1 MTLQSMLGVLRKQ
14 PFEPFR
20 LVMSSGQAY
29 KVPRRDLAF
38 LTRSDLLV
46 GVDVSDDGLAGHFK
60 TCPLDQIAAVE
71 PLNDPMP
78 YP

>member
-1 MTLQSMLGVLRKQ
+1 MTLQSMLEVLRNQ
-14 PFEPFR
+14 PFQPFR

-29 KVPRRDLAF
+29 KVPRRDMAF
-38 LTRSDLLV
+38 VTKFNLLV
-46 GVDVSDDGLAGHFK
+46 GIDEADDGLPDGFK
-60 TCPLDQIAAVE
+60 ICPLDQIAAVE